1 MKKIFLLFCI
11 FGFASSLFPGPSYA
25 AVVVPTDSTTAKA
38 VIPDSA
44 TLKSALAAF
53 KSLSRKE
60 KRERLREAK
69 KELKAFRADKR
80 QGNDASSDRVL
91 QIICA
96 IFLPPLGVYL
106 HEGEINS
113 KFWIDLILTLLFF
126 LPGMI
131 YALIVVLGDN

>member
-1 MKKIFLLFCI
+1 MKKIFLLFSI
-11 FGFASSLFPGPSYA
+11 FAFSSSLFPAPSYA
-25 AVVVPTDSTTAKA
+25 AVVVPSDSTTTK
-38 VIPDSA
+38 VMIPDSA
-44 TLKSALAAF
+44 TFKSALAAF

-60 KRERLREAK
+60 RRERIREAK
-69 KELKAFRADKR
+69 RELKTFRANKR

-106 HEGEINS
+106 HEGEINN
-113 KFWIDLILTLLFF
+113 KFWLDLILTLLFF
-126 LPGMI
+126 IPGMI